1 MISMF
6 KMATTAAVLG
16 LSGCVVM
23 PSGPSTAALP
33 GSRKSFEEFQV
44 DDARCRQY
52 AAAQVGPSAT
62 DNANNSAVA
71 SAVVGTLIGAAA
83 GAAIGNTSAAAGVGA
98 GVGLLA
104 GSAAGTGAAQS
115 SYYAT
120 QQRYDATYTQ
130 CMYAAGNKVAMTG
143 HYARSYQRQPY
154 AAPAYPPPNAPPDYA
169 PPRYTPP
176 GYGAP
181 GSIPPPNA
189 PPPR

>member
-1 MISMF
+1 MNSMF

-143 HYARSYQRQPY
+143 RNARSYQRQPY

>member
-1 MISMF
+1 MNRIL
-6 KMATTAAVLG
+6 KMAAGTAVIG

-71 SAVVGTLIGAAA
+71 SAVVGTLVGAAA
-83 GAAIGNTSAAAGVGA
+83 GAAIGGNSAAAGVGA
-98 GVGLLA
+98 GFGLLT
-104 GSAAGTGAAQS
+104 GAAVGTGAAQS

-143 HYARSYQRQPY
+143 HYARTYRRQPY
-154 AAPAYPPPNAPPDYA
+154 AAPAYPPANAAPPDYA
-169 PPRYTPP
+169 PP